1 VNAHGPEPDV
11 PVLDVSAAPPPILE
25 ACMHRQPAT
34 GEPAPATY
42 RRPGPS
48 RAVRVG
54 RPFDRWIRE
63 KSRGGNE
70 SRRIA
75 VKDSPGAHRLL
86 HETGSRTGSPLWC
99 MGARQ
104 RRHRG
109 RGLVS
114 GQGGHRAVVDQSGR
128 CAGNRRLIDAKARQ
142 RAYELGGT
150 LAATGDLTLI
160 AISNHKSGSR
170 LLHAPD
176 TSVGR
181 LIIR

>member
-1 VNAHGPEPDV
+1 MFRSSTSRRLHLLFSKHACIGSRRQ
-11 PVLDVSAAPPPILE
+11 VSP
-25 ACMHRQPAT
+25 RQQPTAD
-34 GEPAPATY
+34 P
-42 RRPGPS
+42 
-48 RAVRVG
+48 G
-54 RPFDRWIRE
+54 RPVRGACRASLRPVV
-63 KSRGGNE
+63 SRKIANGNE
-70 SRRIA
+70 SRRIE

-86 HETGSRTGSPLWC
+86 HETGSRSGSPLWC

-150 LAATGDLTLI
+150 LAATGDLTLM
-160 AISNHKSGSR
+160 AMSNHKRGSR
-170 LLHAPD
+170 LLRAPA

>member
-1 VNAHGPEPDV
+1 MD
-11 PVLDVSAAPPPILE
+11 
-25 ACMHRQPAT
+25 
-34 GEPAPATY
+34 
-42 RRPGPS
+42 S
-48 RAVRVG
+48 RKIA
-54 RPFDRWIRE
+54 
-63 KSRGGNE
+63 GGNE

-75 VKDSPGAHRLL
+75 VKDSPGAPAYYTRLDHVAGRPYGVWVRGNDDTAAAASSVDKVATAL
-86 HETGSRTGSPLWC
+86 SSTKAADVLEIVGS
-99 MGARQ
+99 
-104 RRHRG
+104 
-109 RGLVS
+109 
-114 GQGGHRAVVDQSGR
+114 
-128 CAGNRRLIDAKARQ
+128 IDAKARQ